1 MPERPR
7 LTPAM
12 ADARRAVRETF
23 ELAGLAA
30 GERVL
35 LAVSGGG
42 DSMALAAAAAFEG
55 PRAGLTVKAAV
66 VDHGLQAGS
75 AEVAAQAA
83 ARLQALGIADV
94 EVLKV
99 AVQNSG
105 EGIEAAARDAR
116 YQAMDALRQ
125 KLSASYLLLGHNLD
139 DQAETV
145 LLGLARGS
153 GLRAI
158 SGMPVVDEEL
168 RRMRPFLGLS
178 RESLRQACVDQG
190 VEFWQD
196 PHNEN
201 RDFARVRA
209 RQLLGQLELELSPGI
224 SESLARTADQVREAE
239 QLIDDLATEL
249 ELSARDGG
257 AGREVQYRVAALT
270 EAPTAVRRAALH
282 LIASRVGARNI
293 SQPQILAVDA
303 LLTDWHG
310 QKFVQ
315 LSGITVERNGAQLIF
330 KLSKSPTP
338 GAC

>member
-1 MPERPR
+1 MVERPR

-12 ADARRAVRETF
+12 ADARRAVRAAF

-30 GERVL
+30 GETVL

-66 VDHGLQAGS
+66 VDHGLQTGS

-83 ARLQALGIADV
+83 ARLRELGIAEV
-94 EVLKV
+94 EVLRVEVK
-99 AVQNSG
+99 NSG
-105 EGIEAAARDAR
+105 DGIEAAAREAR
-116 YQAMDALRQ
+116 YQALDALRLQ
-125 KLSASYLLLGHNLD
+125 LSASYLLLGHNLD

-158 SGMPVVDEEL
+158 SGMPVIEERL
-168 RRMRPFLGLS
+168 RRMRPFLGLT
-178 RESLRQACVDQG
+178 RASLRQACVDQG
-190 VEFWQD
+190 IEFWQD

-201 RDFARVRA
+201 REFARVRA
-209 RQLLGQLELELSPGI
+209 RQLLALLEQELAPGI
-224 SESLARTADQVREAE
+224 SEALARTADQVRDAE
-239 QLIDDLATEL
+239 QLIDSMAAQL
-249 ELSARDGG
+249 EADARAGG
-257 AGREVQYRVAALT
+257 TGREVMYAVDAL
-270 EAPTAVRRAALH
+270 APAPAAVRRGTLH
-282 LIASRVGARNI
+282 LIATQVGARNI
-293 SQPQILAVDA
+293 SQPQIAAIDG

-315 LSGITVERNGAQLIF
+315 LSGITVERIGAQLIF
-330 KLSKSPTP
+330 RVSKPPTP

>member
-1 MPERPR
+1 MVERPR
-7 LTPAM
+7 LTPAR
-12 ADARRAVRETF
+12 ADARRAVREAF
-23 ELAGLAA
+23 GLAGLAA
-30 GERVL
+30 GETVL

-83 ARLQALGIADV
+83 ARLRAIGIADV
-94 EVLKV
+94 QVLTV
-99 AVQNSG
+99 DVQNSG
-105 EGIEAAARDAR
+105 DGIEAAARDAR
-116 YQAMDALRQ
+116 YQALDALRQ
-125 KLSASYLLLGHNLD
+125 QLSASYLLLGHNLD

-158 SGMPVVDEEL
+158 SGMPLIDERT
-168 RRMRPFLGLS
+168 RRMRPFLGLT
-178 RESLRQACVDQG
+178 RASLRQACIDLG
-190 VEFWQD
+190 IEFWQD

-209 RQLLGQLELELSPGI
+209 RQLLTQLEQELAPAI
-224 SESLARTADQVREAE
+224 TESLARTADQVREAE
-239 QLIDDLATEL
+239 QLIDSMAAQVESDARAGGSAREAKYAVAT
-249 ELSARDGG
+249 LSA
-257 AGREVQYRVAALT
+257 VA
-270 EAPTAVRRAALH
+270 PAVRRACLH
-282 LIASRVGARNI
+282 LIAGKVGARNI

-315 LSGITVERNGAQLIF
+315 LSGITVERNGTELIF
-330 KLSKSPTP
+330 RVSKPPTP